1 MTNITA
7 GVKFFDDWE
16 SFFPVK
22 SCTIRTK
29 NKIAGKL
36 KIKGIKLVL
45 KIHKIMK
52 NITAVFK
59 FFDAWE
65 SFFPLKSCTNR
76 TKNKI
81 AGKVKIKGI
90 KLVLKILKITAT
102 IVSTINTFSNGLLY
116 TFMPHLTSYFII
128 HASISQKN
136 NSFRIFYTKRVI
148 NLTHFSVSS
157 NLYSPTATSSYRLVI
172 DVE

>member
-7 GVKFFDDWE
+7 V
-16 SFFPVK
+16 V
-22 SCTIRTK
+22 
-29 NKIAGKL
+29 
-36 KIKGIKLVL
+36 
-45 KIHKIMK
+45 
-52 NITAVFK
+52 K

-65 SFFPLKSCTNR
+65 SFFPLKSCTIR

-81 AGKVKIKGI
+81 AGKLKIKGI

-148 NLTHFSVSS
+148 KLTYFSVSS
-157 NLYSPTATSSYRLVI
+157 NLYSPTAPSSYKLVI